1 MAMKSWRVSPTA
13 TTTTTARTTSMM
25 KSSAEASH
33 APSRGFLAARVPLY
47 QRRIEDV
54 LARALEI
61 ESGATERL
69 LQAMRYS
76 TLAGGKRVRPVL
88 VYATGE
94 ALGAPLET
102 LDAAAAAV
110 ELIHVYSL
118 VHDDLP
124 AMDNDDLRRGRP
136 TCHRAFDEATAIL
149 TGDALQA
156 RAFELLTHAPASI
169 APAARLEMLRVL
181 ADAIGTRGM
190 AGGQAIDL
198 ESVKQTLDEAAL
210 ERMHRQK
217 TGALIQ
223 ASVLLGAIS
232 AGLQSAPERAALTE
246 FGAEIGLAF
255 QIQDDILDVE
265 GTTTELGKR
274 AGADADRVKP
284 TYPSVLG
291 LDRARAEAIAR
302 RDRALAALAPLG
314 PRFAPLSEFAHFLVA
329 RVN

>member
-1 MAMKSWRVSPTA
+1 MTLMIPGAELAHPAS
-13 TTTTTARTTSMM
+13 TS
-25 KSSAEASH
+25 
-33 APSRGFLAARVPLY
+33 FLTDRVPLY
-47 QRRIEDV
+47 QQRIEGV
-54 LARALEI
+54 LAHALEI
-61 ESGATERL
+61 DGAATPRL
-69 LQAMRYS
+69 LEAMRYS
-76 TLAGGKRVRPVL
+76 TLAGGKRVRPIL

-94 ALGAPLET
+94 ALGASLEV

-124 AMDNDDLRRGRP
+124 AMDNDDLRRGKP

-149 TGDALQA
+149 VGDALQA
-156 RAFELLTHAPASI
+156 RAFEVLANGPASI
-169 APAARLEMLRVL
+169 PPSARIEMLRVL

-198 ESVKQTLDEAAL
+198 EAVKQLLGKPEL

-232 AGLQSAPERAALTE
+232 AGSQDIPERAALTE

-265 GTTTELGKR
+265 GTTTALGKR
-274 AGADADRVKP
+274 AGADADRIKP

-291 LDRARAEAIAR
+291 LQESRVEALAR
-302 RDRALAALAPLG
+302 RDRAIAALKPWG
-314 PRFAPLSEFAHFLVA
+314 TRFAALSEFANFLVA
-329 RVN
+329 RVH

>member
-1 MAMKSWRVSPTA
+1 M
-13 TTTTTARTTSMM
+13 TTMTPG
-25 KSSAEASH
+25 AEALRA
-33 APSRGFLAARVPLY
+33 APSEFLASRVPEY
-47 QRRIEDV
+47 QRRIEAL
-54 LARALEI
+54 LARALEVP
-61 ESGATERL
+61 GAATARL
-69 LQAMRYS
+69 LEAMRYS
-76 TLAGGKRVRPVL
+76 TLAGGKRIRPVL

-94 ALGAPLET
+94 ALGAPLEQ
-102 LDAAAAAV
+102 LDAAAASV

-124 AMDNDDLRRGRP
+124 AMDDDDLRRGRP

-156 RAFELLTHAPASI
+156 RAFEVLAHAPEQISA
-169 APAARLEMLRVL
+169 AARLEMLQVL

-198 ESVKQTLDEAAL
+198 ESVKQQIGEPEV

-217 TGALIQ
+217 TGALIR

-232 AGLQSAPERAALTE
+232 SGLTDAAQRAALAE

-265 GTTTELGKR
+265 GNVHTLGKR
-274 AGADADRVKP
+274 TGADADRVKP

-291 LDRARAEAIAR
+291 LEAARAAALAR
-302 RDRALAALAPLG
+302 RDRAIGALAPWG
-314 PRFAPLSEFAHFLVA
+314 SRFANLREFAHFLVA
-329 RVN
+329 RAS